1 MSFSDKFSSAV
12 KRNRSRVCVGL
23 DPDPQRLPD
32 HLKAQPDPVYAFLRE
47 IIAATRDLA
56 CAYKPNF
63 AFYGALGAAGWD
75 TLKKVMQAIPD
86 DVPTLLDFKAGDIGN
101 TAERYARMAYE
112 ALNADATTV
121 NPLMG
126 YDGVAPFLNYTDRCA
141 FLLCL
146 TSNPGS
152 ADFQRLSTEAGLF
165 YKILAQKAVAWSAT
179 GPCGLIVGA
188 THPDE
193 LRVIRGLAPDLPFL
207 IPGIGAQGGDAEAVV
222 RQGMDS
228 RGGGILVNASRSILY
243 ASPNRD
249 FADAARKAAEAL
261 RETLNRAVEPAPE
274 PQPGG

>member
-1 MSFSDKFSSAV
+1 MRFSDKFNSAV
-12 KRNRSRVCVGL
+12 KRNRSLVCVGL

-32 HLKAQPDPVYAFLRE
+32 HLKGEPDPAYTFLRE

-63 AFYGALGAAGWD
+63 AFYGALGAAGWEI
-75 TLKKVMQAIPD
+75 LRKVMQAIPD

-101 TAERYARMAYE
+101 TAEQYAQMAYE
-112 ALNADATTV
+112 ALNADAATV

-126 YDGVAPFLNYTDRCA
+126 YDAVAPFLTYTDRCA

-152 ADFQRLSTEAGLF
+152 ADFQRLSTEEGLF
-165 YKILAQKAVAWSAT
+165 YKVLAKKAVAWSAT
-179 GPCGLIVGA
+179 GPCGLVVGA

-193 LRVIRGLAPDLPFL
+193 LRVIRGLAPDLPIL

-228 RGGGILVNASRSILY
+228 NGGGILVNVSRSILY

-274 PQPGG
+274 PQPRG